1 MGLSKTVP
9 AGILF
14 IAFMLFLFGCHREK
28 VAEIDVVARVENYY
42 LTRSQL
48 DDWLPP
54 GLKNNQKDAVARQY
68 IERWVQRTTLY
79 LSAREEGITLSPYE
93 QWSLDN
99 LKRELLA
106 DKYLRAK
113 QPQKIIVTD
122 EEISN
127 YYKENQEEFVRE
139 QSEVNLI
146 QLFLENLDKA
156 IAREIR
162 ESKSLLKVIRKNY
175 LDKQENRLLE
185 KNGDLGYVPLN
196 SLRKEV
202 LRYAKNGK
210 TGKIYGPIR
219 LASGYYYFQ
228 MMDKQP
234 EGSYR
239 SLDLVKEQIK
249 LRLMN
254 IKREKINKNLAKKNL
269 ENYRVE
275 IFPEHIN

>member
-1 MGLSKTVP
+1 MGLTKTLP
-9 AGILF
+9 TGILF
-14 IAFMLFLFGCHREK
+14 IVFTLVLFGCHSEK
-28 VAEIDVVARVENYY
+28 VAEIDVVARVENHY

-54 GLKNNQKDAVARQY
+54 GLEKNQKDAVARQY

-99 LKRELLA
+99 LKQEMLA
-106 DKYLRAK
+106 DKYLREK

-185 KNGDLGYVPLN
+185 TNGDLGYVPLN

-234 EGSYR
+234 KGSYR

-254 IKREKINKNLAKKNL
+254 IKRKKINENLAKKNL

-275 IFPEHIN
+275 IFPEHVN

>member
-1 MGLSKTVP
+1 
-9 AGILF
+9 
-14 IAFMLFLFGCHREK
+14 MLFLFGCHREK